1 MMIGLVGAPNKG
13 KSTIFSALTLLNV
26 AIADYP
32 FTTIRPNLGVTYAS
46 RECVEKE
53 LGVKCK
59 PRHGLCVDGI
69 REIPINV
76 IDIAGLVPG
85 ASMGKGMG
93 SQFLND
99 LVAADV
105 LIQVIDASGRTDIGG
120 NSSTSSDPVEEVRM
134 VEEEMSL
141 WLAEIL
147 MRHNATVGKR
157 LDGAEALRE
166 VLSSFNTT
174 IEQIRLAAER
184 SGQPLSGVKFDAESA
199 KRFAGEFLKVNKPI
213 LVAANKMDMC
223 DSKALV
229 VLKQK
234 LQGHVVVGCS
244 GAVELALR
252 KAAKAGSI
260 RYQSGKSTLEVS
272 GTLSKEQEVAIS
284 YTKKYIAEHS
294 GTGIQELINTAV
306 FKTADKIVVY
316 PVENENKYTDH
327 FGNVLPDALLLAN
340 GSTTLALAAAIHTDL
355 AQHMLYAVDART
367 KNRLAKDHPLKD
379 NDVVR
384 IVSAAK

>member
-1 MMIGLVGAPNKG
+1 M
-13 KSTIFSALTLLNV
+13 
-26 AIADYP
+26 
-32 FTTIRPNLGVTYAS
+32 
-46 RECVEKE
+46 
-53 LGVKCK
+53 
-59 PRHGLCVDGI
+59 
-69 REIPINV
+69 
-76 IDIAGLVPG
+76 
-85 ASMGKGMG
+85 
-93 SQFLND
+93 
-99 LVAADV
+99 
-105 LIQVIDASGRTDIGG
+105 
-120 NSSTSSDPVEEVRM
+120 
-134 VEEEMSL
+134 
-141 WLAEIL
+141 
-147 MRHNATVGKR
+147 
-157 LDGAEALRE
+157 
-166 VLSSFNTT
+166 
-174 IEQIRLAAER
+174 AAER

-327 FGNVLPDALLLAN
+327 FENVLPDALLLAN